1 MSTDKILIEIYN
13 CYGSDCKI
21 TKKVKSLVIDS
32 IEELKS
38 SLESIGYDWILE
50 EVDNDYDWLDVDK
63 KSDYRDF
70 IKGNTSFLL
79 IECEGDWDD
88 PLGCKL
94 VRYSYEEKLN
104 QIQETYQ
111 KEQEELNKLFN
122 I

>member
-1 MSTDKILIEIYN
+1 MSTDKILIEIYD

-38 SLESIGYDWILE
+38 GLESIGYDWI
-50 EVDNDYDWLDVDK
+50 DVDE
-63 KSDYRDF
+63 KSDYGNF

-94 VRYSYEEKLN
+94 VRYSYDEKMKELD
-104 QIQETYQ
+104 EAYKTQ
-111 KEQEELNKLFN
+111 KDEINLLFN
-122 I
+122 D